1 MGEWNILLWINK
13 NFSGLVHSNA
23 TFEKDVSFL

>member
-13 NFSGLVHSNA
+13 KFSGLVHFHA